1 MISRPDDHS
10 MIIML
15 EPIGHGGPDMIA
27 RLSRSDALMPHYL
40 GINAYRACS
49 EKPGA
54 RLDEPRTKR
63 RSTGTRCRVW
73 RERDSLARSLSY
85 LFSWREML
93 SCLPYLPPYRTLST
107 LLPEAD
113 KITGTLKDTML
124 FWLMQQVEHHRHS
137 RVPRRASMTCTCPA
151 TPPPRATAS
160 SDYDAPSCYLLPGT
174 SYLLPPTNNRLLHH
188 STLVCPPM
196 TARERTVRK
205 LPPPV
210 PYLLDFHF
218 IHPSSSGTRPGAAR
232 AGTPLQ
238 ASQPFVPPLT

>member
-1 MISRPDDHS
+1 MHTAPV
-10 MIIML
+10 
-15 EPIGHGGPDMIA
+15 
-27 RLSRSDALMPHYL
+27 
-40 GINAYRACS
+40 
-49 EKPGA
+49 
-54 RLDEPRTKR
+54 R
-63 RSTGTRCRVW
+63 RSLGRGLTNQNDDPQGPVA
-73 RERDSLARSLSY
+73 ERDVERETLWPEAQAIYSLGEKCLATY
-85 LFSWREML
+85 LTV
-93 SCLPYLPPYRTLST
+93 PYRRYCPKPTRSQDIGRHDAFLAYAAGGAPPPLTRSQT
-107 LLPEAD
+107 RLNDVHLP
-113 KITGTLKDTML
+113 
-124 FWLMQQVEHHRHS
+124 RHS
-137 RVPRRASMTCTCPA
+137 T
-151 TPPPRATAS
+151 
-160 SDYDAPSCYLLPGT
+160 APSNCLIRLRRSFLLPGT

>member
-1 MISRPDDHS
+1 MAAVIW
-10 MIIML
+10 
-15 EPIGHGGPDMIA
+15 IA

-54 RLDEPRTKR
+54 RFDEPRTKR
-63 RSTGTRCRVW
+63 RSTGTGC
-73 RERDSLARSLSY
+73 RERCGERETLARRLSY

-93 SCLPYLPPYRTLST
+93 SYLPYRTLST

-160 SDYDAPSCYLLPGT
+160 SDYDAPSCY
-174 SYLLPPTNNRLLHH
+174 
-188 STLVCPPM
+188 
-196 TARERTVRK
+196 
-205 LPPPV
+205 
-210 PYLLDFHF
+210 
-218 IHPSSSGTRPGAAR
+218 
-232 AGTPLQ
+232 Q
-238 ASQPFVPPLT
+238 

>member
-1 MISRPDDHS
+1 MAALIW
-10 MIIML
+10 
-15 EPIGHGGPDMIA
+15 IA

-54 RLDEPRTKR
+54 RFDEPRTKR
-63 RSTGTRCRVW
+63 RSTGTGCRERCGE

-93 SCLPYLPPYRTLST
+93 SYLPYLTVPYRRYCPKPTRSQDIERHDAFLAYAAGGAPPPLTRSQT
-107 LLPEAD
+107 RLNDVHLP
-113 KITGTLKDTML
+113 
-124 FWLMQQVEHHRHS
+124 RHS
-137 RVPRRASMTCTCPA
+137 T
-151 TPPPRATAS
+151 
-160 SDYDAPSCYLLPGT
+160 APSNCLIRLRRSFLLPGT

-205 LPPPV
+205 LPLV
-210 PYLLDFHF
+210 PYLLDFHS
-218 IHPSSSGTRPGAAR
+218 IHPSSSGTTPGAAR